1 MELNVLSKDTN
12 ELKIQFEHAD
22 QGFLNLIKDALW
34 TQTGVDMAGFKID
47 HPETGRAIFT
57 LKTKGKA
64 AKDIW
69 NVALKTAS
77 DEFADFAKAVKSI

>member
-57 LKTKGKA
+57 
-64 AKDIW
+64 
-69 NVALKTAS
+69 
-77 DEFADFAKAVKSI
+77 

>member
-1 MELNVLSKDTN
+1 MELTVLSKDAN

-22 QGFLNLIKDALW
+22 QGFLNLIKDVLW

-64 AKDIW
+64 AKDVW
-69 NVALKTAS
+69 NAALKTAS
-77 DEFADFAKAVKSI
+77 DEFADFAKAVKSM